1 MQLVASF
8 ILSESWID
16 AKLYGES
23 RGFLDWFRIDLSTL
37 NTLLEKGESIQCA
50 MLSFATPLASQIG
63 FSIASLNKNNYKS
76 IELELSQ
83 VIFTLA

>member
-1 MQLVASF
+1 MCQVRVQLVASF

-37 NTLLEKGESIQCA
+37 NTLLGKGAEHTVRDVVVCNSPCK
-50 MLSFATPLASQIG
+50 SDWF
-63 FSIASLNKNNYKS
+63 LNRQS
-76 IELELSQ
+76 EQE
-83 VIFTLA
+83 